1 MINMNIHKDK
11 RANRKIKWAGICKLL
26 IFAAALQMLGGCN
39 KDDHHNTPHPDKGA
53 VKVTTDW
60 SGLSSDAVQP
70 DSYVLRIGT
79 HEQTVSGE
87 TNAFST
93 LFEPG
98 KQDLLV
104 WHTAPGTTVNG
115 TTATVNTLPDG
126 TLEPMPG
133 YLFSAARQLD
143 IVKDDT
149 LSVTVSMEQRIR
161 RLALN
166 LKLKLNP
173 GDELRIGSTSATL
186 AGIASAIDLATGEL
200 AGSGGKTVVPAFA
213 LAEETHTANMYAP
226 DSRATVPPMLC
237 STLHLMGAATGERQ
251 LLTLEITLT
260 SGDVHTVTTDLT
272 EMLKDFQTG
281 EDMEPLA
288 LDATLGLPS
297 EAEAETAAT
306 ITDWNVVNNGDIKVN

>member
-1 MINMNIHKDK
+1 MNIHKDK

-26 IFAAALQMLGGCN
+26 IFAAALQMLGGCD
-39 KDDHHNTPHPDKGA
+39 KDDHPNTPHPDKGA

-98 KQDLLV
+98 RQDLLV
-104 WHTAPGTTVNG
+104 WHTAPGTTVSG

-126 TLEPMPG
+126 MLEPMPG

-166 LKLKLNP
+166 LNLNP

-186 AGIASAIDLATGEL
+186 TGIASAIDLATGEL

-226 DSRATVPPMLC
+226 DSRATVPPILC
-237 STLHLMGAATGERQ
+237 ATLHLMGAATGERQ

-297 EAEAETAAT
+297 EAETAAT

>member
-1 MINMNIHKDK
+1 MNIHKDK

-26 IFAAALQMLGGCN
+26 IFAAALQMLGGCD

-70 DSYVLRIGT
+70 DSYMLRIGA

-93 LFEPG
+93 LFDPG
-98 KQDLLV
+98 RQDLLV
-104 WHTAPGTTVNG
+104 WHTAPGTTVSG

-166 LKLKLNP
+166 LKLNP

-186 AGIASAIDLATGEL
+186 TGIASAIDLATGKL

-226 DSRATVPPMLC
+226 DSRATVQPMLC
-237 STLHLMGAATGERQ
+237 ATLHLIGAATGERQ

-260 SGDVHTVTTDLT
+260 SGHVHTVTTDLT

-288 LDATLGLPS
+288 LDATLGLPT
-297 EAEAETAAT
+297 EAETAAT

>member
-1 MINMNIHKDK
+1 MINMNIHKDN

-26 IFAAALQMLGGCN
+26 IFAAALQMLGGCD

-104 WHTAPGTTVNG
+104 WHTAPGTTVSG

-126 TLEPMPG
+126 MLEPMPG

-166 LKLKLNP
+166 LKLNP

-186 AGIASAIDLATGEL
+186 TGIASAIDLATGEL

-226 DSRATVPPMLC
+226 DSRATVPPILC
-237 STLHLMGAATGERQ
+237 ATLHLMGAATGERQ

-288 LDATLGLPS
+288 LDATLELPS

>member
-1 MINMNIHKDK
+1 MINMNIHKDN

-26 IFAAALQMLGGCN
+26 IFAAALQMLGGCD

-98 KQDLLV
+98 RQDLLV
-104 WHTAPGTTVNG
+104 WHTAPGTTVSG

-126 TLEPMPG
+126 MLEPMPG

-166 LKLKLNP
+166 LNLNP

-186 AGIASAIDLATGEL
+186 TGIASAIDLATGEL

-237 STLHLMGAATGERQ
+237 ATLHLMGAATGERQ

-288 LDATLGLPS
+288 LDATLGLPT
-297 EAEAETAAT
+297 EAETAAT